1 MSDIQF
7 KSIGEVIAENRSLRD
22 EALAWH
28 AKANQLEIENKILK
42 EQVKTLA
49 IENVK
54 LLNEPKKDKSRQY
67 DDSMLD

>member
-1 MSDIQF
+1 MNDL
-7 KSIGEVIAENRSLRD
+7 KSISEIVAENTQLRD

-42 EQVKTLA
+42 EQVRQLA

-54 LLNEPKKDKSRQY
+54 LLNEPKKDKSRKAI
-67 DDSMLD
+67 